1 MKLVVIDDEPDV
13 VDLIRYYFQ
22 QKGVEVITYTDS
34 VKAKGEMCRINPDV
48 IITDWMMP
56 ELNGK
61 ELLKSIKDDNKISTT
76 PVIMLSC
83 ISDFSSISN
92 LFRIGLDDYVM
103 KPVNMKKLYDIVIDH
118 YNSSKARLN

>member
-13 VDLIRYYFQ
+13 GDLIKYYFQ
-22 QKGVEVITYTDS
+22 QKGIEVITYTNS
-34 VKAKGEMCRINPDV
+34 VKAKGEIKRINPDI

-61 ELLKSIKDDNKISTT
+61 ELLKSIKEDNKINKT

-83 ISDFSSISN
+83 VSDFSSISN
-92 LFRIGLDDYVM
+92 LFRIGLDDYVI
-103 KPVNMKKLYDIVIDH
+103 KPVNMKKLYDIVVDH
-118 YNSSKARLN
+118 YNNSKARLN